1 MKYVV
6 TIGYRR
12 FEGFKD
18 GTTALAFAEMAKE
31 HVVENDSFDNT
42 VTVIIEKEEEQK

>member
-18 GTTALAFAEMAKE
+18 GTTALAFAEMARE
-31 HVVENDSFDNT
+31 HAVEDDKYDND
-42 VTVIIEKEEEQK
+42 VTVIIEKEEE